1 MAQWTCKRWQVPM
14 TWLALIAFVAAV
26 VNGALG
32 YGFSAIAVPLALL
45 LVSNRE
51 LNPAVVVVEIAMNG
65 WVLWHERAQLPDIWR
80 RVAVVALVLPVG
92 VVIGTVVLVR
102 TDPTWLRFATY
113 VALLPLILLQ
123 AAGLR
128 RAIRAE
134 RTAGAVL
141 GAGVGALYAVSTIAG
156 PPLAL
161 FLNNQ
166 GFTKGAFRAALGLIK
181 LVAAGLTLVA
191 YARAGLL
198 ADPGLRLLPVLV
210 PAIAI
215 GLPLG
220 RHLIRH
226 VDPEAFRRLCM
237 CFDAAIVAFG
247 ISALLRSLDIIAG
260 PAAYL
265 PFMLVVFYTVLVFAR
280 FQRRQAMANVPPL
293 TQVIP

>member
-1 MAQWTCKRWQVPM
+1 M
-14 TWLALIAFVAAV
+14 TLLALIAFVAAV

-51 LNPAVVVVEIAMNG
+51 LNPAIVVVEIAMNA
-65 WVLWHERAQLPDIWR
+65 WVLWHDRAQLSEVWR
-80 RVAVVALVLPVG
+80 RVAVLALALPLGVAL
-92 VVIGTVVLVR
+92 GTVILVR
-102 TDPTWLRFATY
+102 TDPTWLRFGTY
-113 VALLPLILLQ
+113 VALLPPILLQ

-134 RTAGAVL
+134 KTAGATL
-141 GAGVGALYAVSTIAG
+141 GAGVGLLYAVSTIAG

-181 LVAAGLTLVA
+181 LVAASLTLVA
-191 YARAGLL
+191 YARSGLL

-220 RHLIRH
+220 RYVIRH

-247 ISALLRSLDIIAG
+247 ISALLRSLELVTG
-260 PAAYL
+260 VAAYTPL
-265 PFMLVVFYTVLVFAR
+265 ALVLIYDLMVYAR
-280 FQRRQAMANVPPL
+280 FRQRVASTPVPSL
-293 TQVIP
+293 TQVAP

>member
-1 MAQWTCKRWQVPM
+1 M

-226 VDPEAFRRLCM
+226 VDHEAFRRLCM

>member
-1 MAQWTCKRWQVPM
+1 MM
-14 TWLALIAFVAAV
+14 LLALIAFVAAV

-51 LNPAVVVVEIAMNG
+51 LNPAIVVVEIAMNA
-65 WVLWHERAQLPDIWR
+65 WVLWHERAQLSDVWR
-80 RVAVVALVLPVG
+80 RVAVVALALPVG
-92 VVIGTVVLVR
+92 VVAGTEILVH
-102 TDPTWLRFATY
+102 TDPVWLRFATY
-113 VALLPLILLQ
+113 LALLPLILLQ

-134 RTAGAVL
+134 KTAGATL
-141 GAGVGALYAVSTIAG
+141 GAGVGLLYAVSTIAG

-181 LVAAGLTLVA
+181 LVAASLTLVA
-191 YARAGLL
+191 YTRSGLL
-198 ADPGLRLLPVLV
+198 ADPGLRLLPVLL
-210 PAIAI
+210 PAIVI

-247 ISALLRSLDIIAG
+247 ISALLQSLDLVTGA
-260 PAAYL
+260 AAYIPL
-265 PFMLVVFYTVLVFAR
+265 ALVLIYDVVIFAR
-280 FQRRQAMANVPPL
+280 FRQRLASTAVPSL
-293 TQVIP
+293 TQVTP

>member
-1 MAQWTCKRWQVPM
+1 M
-14 TWLALIAFVAAV
+14 TLLALIAFVAAV

-32 YGFSAIAVPLALL
+32 YGFSAVAVPLALL
-45 LVSNRE
+45 FVSNRE
-51 LNPAVVVVEIAMNG
+51 LNPAIVVVEIAMNA
-65 WVLWHERAQLPDIWR
+65 WVLWHDRAQLPTVWR
-80 RVAVVALVLPVG
+80 RVALVALALPIGIVVG
-92 VVIGTVVLVR
+92 TAVLVH

-113 VALLPLILLQ
+113 IALLPLILLQ

-134 RTAGAVL
+134 KTAGAAL
-141 GAGVGALYAVSTIAG
+141 GAGVGLLYAVSTIAG

-166 GFTKGAFRAALGLIK
+166 GFTKGAFRAALGLVK
-181 LVAAGLTLVA
+181 LVAASLTLAA
-191 YARAGLL
+191 YAHSSLL
-198 ADPGLRLLPVLV
+198 TGPGLRLLPVLL

-247 ISALLRSLDIIAG
+247 ISALLRSLELVTG

-265 PFMLVVFYTVLVFAR
+265 PFALVVLYDLVIFAR
-280 FQRRQAMANVPPL
+280 FRQRAAGSAVPSL
-293 TQVIP
+293 TQATP

>member
-1 MAQWTCKRWQVPM
+1 M

-128 RAIRAE
+128 RSIRAE
-134 RTAGAVL
+134 RTAGAAL

-226 VDPEAFRRLCM
+226 VDPETFRRLCM

-247 ISALLRSLDIIAG
+247 ISALLQTLDIVAG

-265 PFMLVVFYTVLVFAR
+265 PFMLVVFYAVVVFAR

>member
-1 MAQWTCKRWQVPM
+1 M

-92 VVIGTVVLVR
+92 VAIGTVVLVR

-128 RAIRAE
+128 RSIRAE
-134 RTAGAVL
+134 RTAGAAL

-247 ISALLRSLDIIAG
+247 ISALLQTLDIVAG

-265 PFMLVVFYTVLVFAR
+265 PFMLVVFYAVVVFAR

>member
-1 MAQWTCKRWQVPM
+1 M

>member
-1 MAQWTCKRWQVPM
+1 M
-14 TWLALIAFVAAV
+14 TLIALIAFVAAV

-32 YGFSAIAVPLALL
+32 YGFSAVAVPLALL
-45 LVSNRE
+45 FVSNRE
-51 LNPAVVVVEIAMNG
+51 LNPAIVVVEIAMNA
-65 WVLWHERAQLPDIWR
+65 WVLWHDRAHLSDVWR
-80 RVAVVALVLPVG
+80 RVAIVALALPVG
-92 VVIGTVVLVR
+92 IVVGTVVLVR

-134 RTAGAVL
+134 KAAGAAL
-141 GAGVGALYAVSTIAG
+141 GAGVGLLYAVSTIAG

-166 GFTKGAFRAALGLIK
+166 GFTKGAFRAALGLVK
-181 LVAAGLTLVA
+181 MVAASLTLVA
-191 YARAGLL
+191 YARTGLL
-198 ADPGLRLLPVLV
+198 AEPGLRLLPILL

-220 RHLIRH
+220 RHIIRH

-247 ISALLRSLDIIAG
+247 ISALLRSLGLVPG
-260 PAAYL
+260 PAAYI
-265 PFMLVVFYTVLVFAR
+265 PFALVVLYDLVIFAR
-280 FQRRQAMANVPPL
+280 FRQRVAGAAAHAL
-293 TQVIP
+293 TRVTP